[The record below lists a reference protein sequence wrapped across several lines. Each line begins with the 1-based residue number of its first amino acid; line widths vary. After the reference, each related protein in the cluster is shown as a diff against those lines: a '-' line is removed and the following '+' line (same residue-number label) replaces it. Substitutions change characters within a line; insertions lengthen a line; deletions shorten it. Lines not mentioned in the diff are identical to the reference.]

1 MNKKVNTVLFIIGA
15 TLLNVLVIFIIYL
28 SSIYIFAQV
37 YNEGMAN
44 YVEIINMVFF
54 IGSIIIS
61 FIFYRF
67 ILKFLS
73 KKIDMNKYFEPILS
87 RKRK

>member
-67 ILKFLS
+67 ILKFIS